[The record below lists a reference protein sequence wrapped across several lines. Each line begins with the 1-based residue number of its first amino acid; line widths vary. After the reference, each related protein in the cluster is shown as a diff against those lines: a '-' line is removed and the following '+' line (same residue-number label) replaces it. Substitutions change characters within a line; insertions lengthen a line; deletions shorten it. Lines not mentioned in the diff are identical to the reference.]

1 MYSIHRNTMAG
12 NIELINSLTAE
23 QARAILI
30 SLSQNRS
37 VADKVSKYA
46 RDMKIHARVKAVCIQ
61 CDLPFDPSDTAR
73 NCFYHN
79 GELEVNDMDDFWADH
94 DEDCHGIIDTDEMR
108 EEFPEGFIWTCCDK
122 NGEAL
127 GCRWARHQTDP
138 SKIDEGLD
146 ADLYDDEDD
155 EDDDLDDEDEDE
167 EEVDDE
173 DHGNK
178 RSNGDESQDS
188 GPNKR
193 QKL

>member
-1 MYSIHRNTMAG
+1 MVG
-12 NIELINSLTAE
+12 EIELINSLTVE

-30 SLSQNRS
+30 HLSQNRS

-61 CDLPFDPSDTAR
+61 CDSPFDPNDNAR

-79 GELEVNDMDDFWADH
+79 GELEVNDDDDFWADH

-108 EEFPEGFIWTCCDK
+108 EEFPEGFRWSCCDK
-122 NGEAL
+122 SGEAA

-138 SKIDEGLD
+138 SNVDEGLD

-155 EDDDLDDEDEDE
+155 DEEEDDFTEDEDE
-167 EEVDDE
+167 VDDKE
-173 DHGNK
+173 NENK
-178 RSNGDESQDS
+178 RGNGDVGQDL

-193 QKL
+193 QKR